1 MGPNV
6 ERPNVEHDRTQKVL
20 FSVQSSTFKLFHI
33 RLLRSVFPRIV
44 ALHSIAPSNVE
55 GSSPELPT
63 IFVLK
68 ICLSYFVLIAHQK
81 HSSFAKLVQS
91 FLYVRFKWIKIARG
105 SKSPKFL
112 FLNLDSGSCFRR
124 KLKRSFVINQIINY
138 SRTQKAA
145 PSVTITKLIMSD
157 EERDEIKAWYFYSD
171 SGMKKRFTGLRTQN
185 VNLLGSRLVPKWSEF
200 KCFQGQTIFLTTAIP
215 NLTTI
220 H

>member
-55 GSSPELPT
+55 GSSSELPA

-145 PSVTITKLIMSD
+145 PSVTITKLIMSE
-157 EERDEIKAWYFYSD
+157 EERDEIKAWYFYTD
-171 SGMKKRFTGLRTQN
+171 SGTKKRFTGLRTKN
-185 VNLLGSRLVPKWSEF
+185 VIFLLWLLGSRLMPKWSEF
-200 KCFQGQTIFLTTAIP
+200 KSFQFFLLLRSQI
-215 NLTTI
+215 
-220 H
+220 